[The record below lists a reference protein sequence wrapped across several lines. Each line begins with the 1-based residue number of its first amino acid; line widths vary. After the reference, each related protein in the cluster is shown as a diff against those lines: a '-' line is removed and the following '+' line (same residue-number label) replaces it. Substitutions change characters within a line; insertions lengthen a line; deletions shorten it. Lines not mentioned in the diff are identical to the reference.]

1 MLAVVNTVNVNGAK
15 NLFLEKFFYVCLQF
29 TFTAERMVKMKNNNV
44 VEKLMEA
51 ETVFVENGIEYY
63 EKDGLYYPKLVLG
76 DELVSNIY
84 VGRWGREWM
93 RYLES
98 VDKVRYRRLLISGEL
113 KTIARDV
120 DEEAGEMIER
130 LEKEYYEKHRHCCN
144 GFWKTYQVREQGRVM
159 AEEIVRSEIIH
170 KVR

>member
-1 MLAVVNTVNVNGAK
+1 MGEKTVK
-15 NLFLEKFFYVCLQF
+15 EI
-29 TFTAERMVKMKNNNV
+29 
-44 VEKLMEA
+44 MEA

-63 EKDGLYYPKLVLG
+63 EEDGLYYPKLILG
-76 DELVSNIY
+76 DELECNVY
-84 VGRWGREWM
+84 AGRWGREWM

-98 VDKVRYRRLLISGEL
+98 MDKVQYRRLLISGEL
-113 KTIARDV
+113 KKIAHDV

-130 LEKEYYEKHRHCCN
+130 LEKEYYEKHKEQCK
-144 GFWKTYQVREQGRVM
+144 GFWKTYQVREQGRMM

>member
-1 MLAVVNTVNVNGAK
+1 MRYKNNTVK
-15 NLFLEKFFYVCLQF
+15 EII
-29 TFTAERMVKMKNNNV
+29 
-44 VEKLMEA
+44 EA

-63 EKDGLYYPKLVLG
+63 EEEGLYYPKLILG
-76 DELVSNIY
+76 DELESNVY

-113 KTIARDV
+113 KKIARDV
-120 DEEAGEMIER
+120 DEEAGEMIGR
-130 LEKEYYEKHRHCCN
+130 LQNKYYEKHREQCE
-144 GFWKTYQVREQGRVM
+144 GFWKTYQVREQGRMM
-159 AEEIVRSEIIH
+159 AEEIVRNEIVH

>member
-1 MLAVVNTVNVNGAK
+1 MGEKTVK
-15 NLFLEKFFYVCLQF
+15 KI
-29 TFTAERMVKMKNNNV
+29 
-44 VEKLMEA
+44 MEA

-63 EKDGLYYPKLVLG
+63 EVDGLYYPKMILG
-76 DELVSNIY
+76 DELESKMY

-113 KTIARDV
+113 KKIACDV
-120 DEEAGEMIER
+120 DEEAEEMISR
-130 LEKEYYEKHRHCCN
+130 LGNEYYEKHGKRCK
-144 GFWKTYQVREQGRVM
+144 GFWKAYQVREQGRMM